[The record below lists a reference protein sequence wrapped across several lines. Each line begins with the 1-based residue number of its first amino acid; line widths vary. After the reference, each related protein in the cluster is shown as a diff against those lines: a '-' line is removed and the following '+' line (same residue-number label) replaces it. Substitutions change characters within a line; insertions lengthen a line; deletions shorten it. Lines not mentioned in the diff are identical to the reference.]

1 MKRKLFFASL
11 LILVL
16 VTLSC
21 VSAADD
27 IQANDIEAI
36 DDVQSEDISIS
47 DDSSSEEVL
56 TDGESG
62 TGSLT
67 DLKHDIE
74 SAENNQ
80 YVLKRDYAYDENKD
94 GDYDPYIIT
103 SDNFVL
109 DGDSHTLN
117 GGDLKSIFC
126 FSEGR
131 NITLKNI
138 KFEHASPMY
147 IKNNP
152 ITLISCGFWYC
163 SGWDYGG
170 AINDD
175 ASSTI
180 YGCDFHDNYV
190 RARGG
195 AIYSSSSTVVS
206 NCYFERNSITDSS
219 GRYKGGGA
227 IYLDGASPL
236 INNSRFVNN
245 NVMHRENYANEY
257 IYGGGAIFVSEEAKN
272 ARIINCPIFIYNEA
286 DWGGAIYARGYVTID
301 GCVFTNN
308 KAAYGGAV
316 NINDNGFINNSQFNV
331 NEASERGGAIYG
343 WDFTVINSEFN
354 ANSANLTGGAINTAS
369 GTVINSNFTGNHVS
383 ESGGAISSSGTL
395 NIKDSTF
402 IGNTNSSGVDPIY
415 VPEYTTITLSNVD
428 TGNEIIA
435 NAASYSINSGGT
447 YKATVKGTD
456 GNALAGENVTL
467 VVGNKTIASGI
478 SDENG
483 VVAIKLT
490 ANILKGVKAGTHDL
504 HVRLTNLYQDKVVKL
519 TVKKD
524 AAAITAKTATFVIN
538 YAGKYSVTLKNSA
551 GKLLSGQNVTFT
563 LNGKSIGSAK
573 TNSKGVATITLTAKV
588 LKAAK
593 YGTKNLVIKLDS
605 PIYSSSKTVQV
616 KINKEKTSIVAAKK
630 AFKKA
635 LGVKKYTITLKNS
648 KGKVIKNAKLSLK
661 VKGKTFKATTNS
673 KGKATFKI
681 TNLKKKGT
689 FKASI
694 NFKTTPYYLKASK
707 SVKLTIK

>member
-27 IQANDIEAI
+27 IQANDMEAI

-47 DDSSSEEVL
+47 DDSESEEIL

-67 DLKHDIE
+67 DLKDEIINSGTTE
-74 SAENNQ
+74 FNLTRN
-80 YVLKRDYAYDENKD
+80 YTYDESEDKD
-94 GDYDPYIIT
+94 YWAFANYIGI
-103 SDNFVL
+103 DNLVL
-109 DGDSHTLN
+109 DGKGHTLN
-117 GGDLKSIFC
+117 GGHQSRIFD
-126 FSEGR
+126 FPEGK

-138 KFEHASPMY
+138 NFVNATYAIYVQKE
-147 IKNNP
+147 P
-152 ITLISCGFWYC
+152 IHIINCNFTGC
-163 SGWDYGG
+163 SGG
-170 AINDD
+170 AIFDD
-175 ASSTI
+175 GSSTI
-180 YGCDFHDNYV
+180 EYCDFIGNSDNLYG
-190 RARGG
+190 A
-195 AIYSSSSTVVS
+195 AIYSKS
-206 NCYFERNSITDSS
+206 NTTIYDCDFQNNIVTTTTQ
-219 GRYKGGGA
+219 KGYGGA
-227 IYLDGASPL
+227 IYLDGSSPFVISCYFTNNTVASDY
-236 INNSRFVNN
+236 
-245 NVMHRENYANEY
+245 EWA
-257 IYGGGAIFVSEEAKN
+257 GGGAIYCTDNVKN
-272 ARIINCPIFIYNEA
+272 AYILGCQFNGNSACE
-286 DWGGAIYARGYVTID
+286 GGAIRAYNNVIINHCGFN
-301 GCVFTNN
+301 GN
-308 KAAYGGAV
+308 KAAFGGAV
-316 NINDNGFINNSQFNV
+316 YTSYTISIHNSSFYDNVADYSGGALYTSYLTLTNSRFIGNN
-331 NEASERGGAIYG
+331 ASERGGAI
-343 WDFTVINSEFN
+343 DTSDATI
-354 ANSANLTGGAINTAS
+354 
-369 GTVINSNFTGNHVS
+369 SN
-383 ESGGAISSSGTL
+383 
-395 NIKDSTF
+395 STF
-402 IGNTNSSGVDPIY
+402 ERNHAENGGGINCFSSLTIDSSAFKDNTNNSGISDIY
-415 VPEYTTITLSNVD
+415 PYHESTKISLSNVD

-593 YGTKNLVIKLDS
+593 YGTKNLVIKLNS
-605 PIYSSSKTVQV
+605 PLYTASSKTVKV
-616 KINKEKTSIVAAKK
+616 KINKEKTSLVAANK
-630 AFKKA
+630 AFKKS
-635 LGVKKYTITLKNS
+635 LKVKKYTVTLKNS
-648 KGKVIKNAKLSLK
+648 KGKVLKNYKISLK
-661 VKGKTFKATTNS
+661 VNGKTYKVATNS
-673 KGKATFKI
+673 KGQAIFKI

-689 FKASI
+689 FKTVI
-694 NFKTTPYYLKASK
+694 NYAGNSYYNKVSKT
-707 SVKLTIK
+707 VKITVK